1 MGSSDYI
8 PKPSQYFRIRALDG
22 KSKDQRFYLG
32 SHLKPVYNSNET
44 FQYYH
49 RFTGNTNGNRHLAVD
64 VDIQN
69 RVWRVLSLSAPDL
82 ETKWLAT
89 GFNSKT
95 LRLPKF
101 SQINETGLWEGAF
114 NTVNATRTERGKE
127 AKSYLYIPDLEYAI
141 ADFSEFLNRCEYEPF
156 LRVYDTQGMET
167 KSIHE
172 LVTPGWTS
180 KDESRSFKEVMRTA
194 SFGHGRHGLETCLHM
209 ESFRTKQIDDQW
221 DTPSIVFPL
230 AIISSMR
237 LRMWEMKVRGF
248 RC

>member
-1 MGSSDYI
+1 MGSSNYV
-8 PKPSQYFRIRALDG
+8 PKPSEGFRIRALDG

-32 SHLKPVYNSNET
+32 NHLKPVYNSNQT

-49 RFTGNTNGNRHLAVD
+49 RFTGNMNGNRHLAVD

-69 RVWRVLSLSAPDL
+69 RVWRMLNLSAPNL

-101 SQINETGLWEGAF
+101 SQINETGLWEGVF

-127 AKSYLYIPDLEYAI
+127 AKRYLYIPDLEYVI
-141 ADFSEFLNRCEYEPF
+141 ADFPDFLNRCEYEPF

-172 LVTPGWTS
+172 LVNRGWTN
-180 KDESRSFKEVMRTA
+180 KDESGSFREVMRTA

-209 ESFRTKQIDDQW
+209 ESFGTEQIDDEW
-221 DTPSIVFPL
+221 YAPSIIVPL